1 MLSKNHDQNVRQ
13 YRKFMKESEDE
24 SLLRTLSLKKLPSI
38 PGSSDFVEKLK
49 TKFFEQKSHME
60 VPESK
65 QLAPDME
72 RIKKTVCDYYSIN
85 ETQLYE
91 SKRAVFNEARAMGL
105 FLSRQ
110 LRGEPLKSIG
120 NQYRIASYST
130 VSTVIERLKYRI
142 ESDGSLKRRYSQ
154 LRSILMSHKQTWPL
168 FHLPNT

>member
-1 MLSKNHDQNVRQ
+1 M
-13 YRKFMKESEDE
+13 
-24 SLLRTLSLKKLPSI
+24 LRTLSLKKLPSI

-120 NQYRIASYST
+120 NQYHIASYST
-130 VSTVIERLKYRI
+130 VSTVLERLN
-142 ESDGSLKRRYSQ
+142 SDKP
-154 LRSILMSHKQTWPL
+154 K
-168 FHLPNT
+168 PNTTS